1 MDRLK
6 QKLKKEKQ
14 VKDSGKDKQSLF
26 ITDVKSIKENLKIKE
41 ILRTVKM
48 NSSMRLKGP
57 PGSQIMNSKDFNEE
71 DCFEESSNNQNSI
84 EPLSAFNPD
93 VDVTKA
99 DLEDH
104 VEKEVNT
111 SENELSPEIL
121 NINKI
126 EISEA
131 SDDTQNEAQS
141 EKNNSLNNSQSDID
155 DNDEIANLT
164 ASLSNGKLIEKN
176 RDRKLSLD
184 HTMLSRQD
192 GFSQSELDLHTIGK
206 SPLERKYSFF
216 RKKMDSFVRNTTE
229 MFRRQNSFLQRRG
242 SMSVS
247 LQSLN
252 DKCNISE
259 TSETKCPPLQD
270 QEPHGSRSSLQ
281 IPPSPIVRSTSSLS
295 LMQSGNLPSSSS
307 QNSLAGSQPALH
319 GLNRADS
326 EEIHSNSNSV
336 HSLNEFYLKEAMLN
350 SRAISMSS
358 GLDAPFRQQ
367 SRKASRS
374 NRVTWI
380 ASECLAN
387 STLRNIQDEHN
398 EMQTCHSY
406 QDFSSIPE
414 NELYSQIP
422 DNKGRRLSYQRA
434 VSGED
439 PMPMQ
444 LKYQDSTSRKK
455 HQFPESYESRYE
467 LANILA
473 EYTKHGVP
481 TLQGF
486 DITPVPEEAYA
497 YLLWATKEE
506 NYEEFFNWKTLPDK
520 EQSRQA
526 VIKEFIFT
534 EAEYLKHLMTLI
546 EVYIGAAHGVQ
557 NKGKLLNIDTTKLF
571 SNLPDVLNAS
581 LSFWHLAYVPMLAD
595 AIQNSRPFNM
605 KFMSNGFSLFKELF
619 LPYEKFVV
627 EQGDLLE
634 YYRKKQQ
641 TEADFAMFLTWCY
654 SQKQCNRLQL
664 NDYLVKPMQRMT
676 KYSLILDRILSN
688 TDDADEY
695 MAINVMVK
703 LAKNIL
709 VGLNRSVRQRDELHQ
724 LDLLENSIEGFTIGM
739 KDDDVEKICK
749 SLGNL
754 NVKAPMLYCLP
765 VHKRNLIHQGEL
777 RFRDGAKEID
787 VRVLL
792 LTDMLLV
799 CRKLA
804 RGKAYQYKQIRPK
817 YMIDKLVQ
825 IPKFVGKNKKN
836 ISCLLYV
843 LVDDLGSPCTSFCL
857 SEMSKDPKPQRT
869 LKTWELKF
877 KEAKLTYEL
886 VTLMSKNPD
895 REIDKATVSRFIGL
909 TNIRSSKD
917 DKTVETEARE
927 RVATMIHRSI
937 GAPNDMMDKKNF
949 LPTAWNIQTFDGI
962 PYADNQILMGASVRQ
977 TGRHRK
983 CSVVHRTS
991 IIRHTTDASSQVSQ
1005 TVSYQLP
1012 TRRGYWFQSSLLT
1025 ISYKYRRC
1033 PLRLYPIHSSQSHDE
1048 LHSGP
1053 RRMVKRISISP
1064 DRLLPPL
1071 PDTAGGSSITVRV
1084 TESESEIARLQTTMQ
1099 LSPSK
1104 SSECSVSTQSTL
1116 RVQPQNNVA
1125 TLIYSLPDLT
1135 IEPSTPRTT
1144 SSPTQPTASE
1154 RLYQSHHEV
1163 LERNRLMTTQTQQ
1176 YLTPDSRGSSYPP
1189 PSPTR
1194 GSLKRS
1200 LAFSYSFK
1208 NPPLSKMGHV
1218 SSQSQLD
1225 TIQYSQSQEEFRGSS
1240 PKPGTS
1246 EKSDKKSKLSS
1257 SSSFFGSGGW
1267 HSKRDG

>member
-57 PGSQIMNSKDFNEE
+57 PGSKIMNSKDFNEE
-71 DCFEESSNNQNSI
+71 DCFEESSVNQNSN

-93 VDVTKA
+93 VDITKA
-99 DLEDH
+99 DLEEH
-104 VEKEVNT
+104 AERESNS
-111 SENELSPEIL
+111 SENESTPEIL
-121 NINKI
+121 NTNIV

-131 SDDTQNEAQS
+131 SDDTPSEAQS
-141 EKNNSLNNSQSDID
+141 EKNNSLINTQSDIN

-164 ASLSNGKLIEKN
+164 ASLSNGKLIEKS

-252 DKCNISE
+252 DKCNTSNSE
-259 TSETKCPPLQD
+259 TSETKYPPPQD
-270 QEPHGSRSSLQ
+270 QELHGSRTSLQ
-281 IPPSPIVRSTSSLS
+281 MPPSPIVRSTSSLS

-326 EEIHSNSNSV
+326 EDLNSNSNSV
-336 HSLNEFYLKEAMLN
+336 HSLNDFYLKEAMLK

-367 SRKASRS
+367 RRKTSRS

-387 STLRNIQDEHN
+387 STLRKIQDEQN

-414 NELYSQIP
+414 NELYSQKT
-422 DNKGRRLSYQRA
+422 DSKGRRLSYQRA

-455 HQFPESYESRYE
+455 HQFPESYEARYE

-473 EYTKHGVP
+473 EFTKHGVP
-481 TLQGF
+481 TLRGF
-486 DITPVPEEAYA
+486 DVEPVPEEAYA

-506 NYEEFFNWKTLPDK
+506 NYDEFFNWKTLPDK

-534 EAEYLKHLMTLI
+534 EADYMKHLMTLI
-546 EVYIGAAHGVQ
+546 EVYIGAAHALQ
-557 NKGKLLNIDTTKLF
+557 NKGKMLNIETAKLF

-581 LSFWHLAYVPMLAD
+581 LAFWHLAYVPMLAD
-595 AIQNSRPFNM
+595 AIQNSKPFNM
-605 KFMSNGFSLFKELF
+605 QFMSNGFSFFREIF
-619 LPYEKFVV
+619 VPYEKFVV
-627 EQGDLLE
+627 EQGKLLE

-641 TEADFAMFLTWCY
+641 TEAEFAMFLTWCH
-654 SQKQCNRLQL
+654 SQKECNRLQL

-676 KYSLILDRILSN
+676 KYSLILERILN
-688 TDDADEY
+688 HTDDADEY
-695 MAINVMVK
+695 MAIKVMVQ

-709 VGLNRSVRQRDELHQ
+709 VDLNRSVRQREEIDQ
-724 LDLLENSIEGFTIGM
+724 LDQLENSIEGFTIGV

-749 SLGNL
+749 SLGKL

-765 VHKRNLIHQGEL
+765 IHKRNLIHQGEL

-804 RGKAYQYKQIRPK
+804 RGNAYQYKQIRPK
-817 YMIDKLVQ
+817 YMVDKLVQ
-825 IPKFVGKNKKN
+825 IPKYVGKNNKD
-836 ISCLLYV
+836 ISCLLYI
-843 LVDDLGSPCTSFCL
+843 LVDDLGSPCTSFYL
-857 SEMSKDPKPQRT
+857 SEMPKDPKPQHT
-869 LKTWELKF
+869 LKMWEMKF
-877 KEAKLTYEL
+877 KEAKLTYEI

-895 REIDKATVSRFIGL
+895 KEIDKAEVSRFIGL
-909 TNIRSSKD
+909 TNIRLSKE
-917 DKTVETEARE
+917 DKIVETEARE
-927 RVATMIHRSI
+927 RVATMLHRSM
-937 GAPNDMMDKKNF
+937 GAPNERNF
-949 LPTAWNIQTFDGI
+949 SPIPWNTQTFDGT
-962 PYADNQILMGASVRQ
+962 PYSTDQILIGASIRQ

-991 IIRHTTDASSQVSQ
+991 VIQPPADTTPQVSQ
-1005 TVSYQLP
+1005 STS
-1012 TRRGYWFQSSLLT
+1012 FQQAS
-1025 ISYKYRRC
+1025 
-1033 PLRLYPIHSSQSHDE
+1033 SSQSQDE
-1048 LHSGP
+1048 LQAAP
-1053 RRMVKRISISP
+1053 RRVVKRISISP
-1064 DRLLPPL
+1064 DRLLPP

-1084 TESESEIARLQTTMQ
+1084 TESESEISRLETPMQ

-1104 SSECSVSTQSTL
+1104 SSECSSSTQNTL

-1135 IEPSTPRTT
+1135 IEPSTPRST

-1154 RLYQSHHEV
+1154 RMYQSHNET

-1225 TIQYSQSQEEFRGSS
+1225 TLQHSQSQEERGSS

>member
-41 ILRTVKM
+41 ILRSVKM

-57 PGSQIMNSKDFNEE
+57 PGSKIMNSKDFNEE

-99 DLEDH
+99 DLENQ
-104 VEKEVNT
+104 VEREVNS
-111 SENELSPEIL
+111 SENELSPEVL

-131 SDDTQNEAQS
+131 SDDTPNEAQS
-141 EKNNSLNNSQSDID
+141 EKNNSLNNTQSDID

-252 DKCNISE
+252 DKCNSSE
-259 TSETKCPPLQD
+259 TSETKCPPPQD
-270 QEPHGSRSSLQ
+270 QEPHGSRTSLQ

-326 EEIHSNSNSV
+326 EELHSNSHSV
-336 HSLNEFYLKEAMLN
+336 HSLNEFYLKEAMLK

-374 NRVTWI
+374 NRSTWI

-387 STLRNIQDEHN
+387 STLRKIQDEHN

-444 LKYQDSTSRKK
+444 LKYQDSTLRKK

-481 TLQGF
+481 TLRGF

-534 EAEYLKHLMTLI
+534 EAEYMKHLMTLI

-557 NKGKLLNIDTTKLF
+557 NRGKMLNIETAKLF

-605 KFMSNGFSLFKELF
+605 QFMSNGFSLFREIF
-619 LPYEKFVV
+619 VPYEKFVV
-627 EQGDLLE
+627 EQGKLLE

-641 TEADFAMFLTWCY
+641 TEADFAMFLTWCH
-654 SQKQCNRLQL
+654 SHKECNRLQL

-676 KYSLILDRILSN
+676 KYSLILERILN
-688 TDDADEY
+688 HTDDADEY
-695 MAINVMVK
+695 MAIKVMVK

-709 VGLNRSVRQRDELHQ
+709 VDLNRSVRQRDELDQ

-749 SLGNL
+749 SLGKL

-765 VHKRNLIHQGEL
+765 IHKRNLIHQGEL

-825 IPKFVGKNKKN
+825 IPKFVGKNNKN

-857 SEMSKDPKPQRT
+857 SEMPKDPKPQRT

-895 REIDKATVSRFIGL
+895 REIDKAAVSRFVGL
-909 TNIRSSKD
+909 TNIRSSKE
-917 DKTVETEARE
+917 DKIVETEARE

-937 GAPNDMMDKKNF
+937 GAPNDRNF
-949 LPTAWNIQTFDGI
+949 LPTSWNIQTFDGI
-962 PYADNQILMGASVRQ
+962 PYADNQILMGASIRQ

-991 IIRHTTDASSQVSQ
+991 IIRHTADASSQVSQ
-1005 TVSYQLP
+1005 PVSYQLP
-1012 TRRGYWFQSSLLT
+1012 T
-1025 ISYKYRRC
+1025 
-1033 PLRLYPIHSSQSHDE
+1033 SSQSHDE
-1048 LHSGP
+1048 LQSGP
-1053 RRMVKRISISP
+1053 KRVVKRISISP

-1084 TESESEIARLQTTMQ
+1084 TESESEIARLQTTTSMQ

-1154 RLYQSHHEV
+1154 RMYQSHHEV

-1225 TIQYSQSQEEFRGSS
+1225 TIQYSQSQEERGSS

-1257 SSSFFGSGGW
+1257 SSLFSSAHSSGRGDGIQKGMDDR
-1267 HSKRDG
+1267 KRAL